1 MLGKDKIRKQA
12 AEPALKNGRV
22 KEREESQKERR
33 RGDGAVEKAIS
44 ENHHLNELRNNFKGY
59 ITTSQQ
65 VMKAQ

>member
-1 MLGKDKIRKQA
+1 MLGKDKIRKRA
-12 AEPALKNGRV
+12 AEPALKIGRV
-22 KEREESQKERR
+22 KEREACQKERR

-44 ENHHLNELRNNFKGY
+44 ENRHLNELRNNFKGY